1 MGTGIICNRLAFEAC
16 TLQAHR
22 RLAIIGSP
30 KSVHKEHVQRTNSFE
45 DMVTLQ
51 SLVMI

>member
-16 TLQAHR
+16 TLQAHK
-22 RLAIIGSP
+22 RLAIVG
-30 KSVHKEHVQRTNSFE
+30 SVHKEHVQRTNSFG